1 MTRIRIGISTR
12 KRHCQATA
20 FLRPRPRLHR
30 HDQVAAV
37 PRARSSVPLLSEAAF
52 GTHWLSTRTGIQVQR
67 TCCSPLG
74 SAIPPA
80 VLCALTLALVA
91 AALASAAS
99 TAPGEPSRE
108 TDDVRAET
116 SDCFWGC
123 GSAAGGAEQSTVRGA
138 QAQQLRTVGRNGLQA
153 ETYSRK
159 KEHLGEAMNASLK
172 NDSTE
177 MGKTPFLSFQHRS

>member
-1 MTRIRIGISTR
+1 
-12 KRHCQATA
+12 
-20 FLRPRPRLHR
+20 
-30 HDQVAAV
+30 
-37 PRARSSVPLLSEAAF
+37 
-52 GTHWLSTRTGIQVQR
+52 
-67 TCCSPLG
+67 
-74 SAIPPA
+74 
-80 VLCALTLALVA
+80 
-91 AALASAAS
+91 LASAAS

-153 ETYSRK
+153 ETYTRK

>member
-1 MTRIRIGISTR
+1 VSTR
-12 KRHCQATA
+12 LVLLILLEFSVKYSARTPTVQLRISLSFRSLLLFLLLFASQADGRA
-20 FLRPRPRLHR
+20 GQLFPSFHQHSHPLRSRN
-30 HDQVAAV
+30 
-37 PRARSSVPLLSEAAF
+37 
-52 GTHWLSTRTGIQVQR
+52 
-67 TCCSPLG
+67 CSPSGWLG
-74 SAIPPA
+74 IAVNVCGRGFNCSAPPA

-153 ETYSRK
+153 ETYTRK
-159 KEHLGEAMNASLK
+159 KNI
-172 NDSTE
+172 
-177 MGKTPFLSFQHRS
+177 